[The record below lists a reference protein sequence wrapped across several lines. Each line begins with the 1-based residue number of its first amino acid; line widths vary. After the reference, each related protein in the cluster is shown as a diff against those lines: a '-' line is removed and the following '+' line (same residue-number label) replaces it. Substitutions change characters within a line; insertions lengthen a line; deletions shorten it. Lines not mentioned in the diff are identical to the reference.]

1 MAGVATQLTR
11 ELVLATARAQLERD
25 GTAQLSLRAVARELG
40 VTAPALY
47 LYVDSKRDLLA
58 GVAEEHFERLV
69 ERFEAAEDPDPLQWI
84 RNLCRAYIDH
94 ARSSPALFP
103 LLFRYPP
110 TPIPQADAFPPAT
123 RAFELAAR
131 ATAAAIDAGLLAEA
145 DPVEASTVM
154 WCAVHGVAEVVL
166 MGFAGDDEAA
176 VAALADR
183 VVDTVLAGQR
193 HPLDERAPS
202 GGDQPVGTGPNAHLR
217 Q

>member
-11 ELVLATARAQLERD
+11 ELVLTTARAQLERG
-25 GTAQLSLRAVARELG
+25 GTDQLSLRAVARELG

-47 LYVDSKRDLLA
+47 LYVQDKRDLLA
-58 GVAEEHFERLV
+58 ALAEEHFERLV

-94 ARSSPALFP
+94 ARASPALFA

-110 TPIPQADAFPPAT
+110 TPVPDADAFPPAT

-131 ATAAAIDAGLLAEA
+131 ATATAIDAGVLAPA
-145 DPVEASTVM
+145 DPVEASTSM
-154 WCAVHGVAEVVL
+154 WCAVHGVAEAVL
-166 MGFAGDDEAA
+166 MGFAGDDDDA

-183 VVDTVLAGQR
+183 VIDTVLAGQIT
-193 HPLDERAPS
+193 PLPAAAR
-202 GGDQPVGTGPNAHLR
+202 R
-217 Q
+217 